1 MVKSQAFIPLILLLT
16 MATCN
21 PQVATSSTP
30 DPEPLQIEE
39 RWLVTWGGDGYE
51 SPRRIVYDGGHL
63 YIYGRTLSYGDGES
77 NVFLAKYDMEGG
89 LEWDA
94 VYETPTLDVPRG
106 YALKGDHIYITGTT
120 YRGEGRDVDL
130 DVMLLKIDR
139 ESGALIWNASWGG
152 TGWEGEPGLDYGKD
166 VEVLYGGI
174 YVAGI
179 TTSDAGSRNEQDIL
193 LLKFDAGGRLIWQRQ
208 FGGDATYEYG
218 YHLETS
224 DGMLYVS
231 GRFLAITSSADETT
245 REERM
250 LICMLGPDGE
260 MVWNETYVGILREPS
275 GMRINEGA
283 IYLVGNA
290 WLSDRKGEVS
300 VMRVGMDGALD
311 WYRLWGSRENEVAH
325 YGLTVAGDCVYAF
338 GGLGGYGLRNQDL
351 NLLRYSLRGELLGNL
366 TWGSWRNESAWD
378 MTLIGDTFYLL
389 GQVSSSEEGVDVYLS
404 AVENPFP
411 PYVDPGLKE
420 PLLQTWQIYGIVGVL
435 LALAGFTYLW
445 RIVDD

>member
-63 YIYGRTLSYGDGES
+63 YIYGRTMSYGDGES

-152 TGWEGEPGLDYGKD
+152 TGWEGDPGLDYGKD
-166 VEVLYGGI
+166 VEVLDGGI

-179 TTSDAGSRNEQDIL
+179 TTSDWRSSMA
-193 LLKFDAGGRLIWQRQ
+193 
-208 FGGDATYEYG
+208 EY
-218 YHLETS
+218 TS
-224 DGMLYVS
+224 
-231 GRFLAITSSADETT
+231 
-245 REERM
+245 
-250 LICMLGPDGE
+250 
-260 MVWNETYVGILREPS
+260 
-275 GMRINEGA
+275 
-283 IYLVGNA
+283 
-290 WLSDRKGEVS
+290 
-300 VMRVGMDGALD
+300 
-311 WYRLWGSRENEVAH
+311 
-325 YGLTVAGDCVYAF
+325 
-338 GGLGGYGLRNQDL
+338 
-351 NLLRYSLRGELLGNL
+351 
-366 TWGSWRNESAWD
+366 
-378 MTLIGDTFYLL
+378 
-389 GQVSSSEEGVDVYLS
+389 
-404 AVENPFP
+404 
-411 PYVDPGLKE
+411 PG
-420 PLLQTWQIYGIVGVL
+420 
-435 LALAGFTYLW
+435 
-445 RIVDD
+445 